1 MKKSISMLLLI
12 CVLACVGTYAKTTSS
27 KIVDVTSVSL
37 KDKINDLCKA
47 SMQGDVDQVR
57 SLIALGEKVNEK
69 SLGLTPAMYAARYNK
84 AEVLKVLIL
93 NGANLDIKS
102 DKGYTAKEYAEM
114 SNAKDVLEVINA
126 SL

>member
-12 CVLACVGTYAKTTSS
+12 CVFAYVGTYANTTSV
-27 KIVDVTSVSL
+27 KNIDVTTVSF

-47 SMQGDVDQVR
+47 SMRGNVDEVR
-57 SLIALGEKVNEK
+57 SLLALGEEVNEK

-84 AEVLKVLIL
+84 AEVLKVLLL

-102 DKGYTAKEYAEM
+102 DKGHTAKEYAEM